1 MNKTCC
7 FTGHR
12 PSKLFGYDL
21 SVTQYQ
27 TLAKLTYS
35 YCDYLY
41 TKYGV
46 RNFISGGALGFD
58 TVAFFAVNSLKS
70 KYPDIQNILA
80 IPFAGQENAWRS
92 KVDKDRYNRMK
103 SLADSTVLVE
113 NLDQYKATSIGAK
126 LNQRNLYMVDN
137 SDFVIACWNGTTG
150 GTCNCLKY
158 AHSKS
163 KTLFNIYK

>member
-12 PSKLFGYDL
+12 PNKLFGYDL
-21 SVTQYQ
+21 LVPQYQ
-27 TLAKLTYS
+27 TLAKLVYGYCEFLYS
-35 YCDYLY
+35 
-41 TKYGV
+41 KRGV

-58 TVAFFAVNSLKS
+58 TVAFFAVNSLKLRH
-70 KYPDIQNILA
+70 PDVRNILA
-80 IPFAGQENAWRS
+80 IPFVGQENAWRS
-92 KVDKDRYNRMK
+92 ELDKDRYNRMK
-103 SLADSTVLVE
+103 SLADSVVLVE
-113 NLDQYKATSIGAK
+113 NLDQYKSTSIPGK